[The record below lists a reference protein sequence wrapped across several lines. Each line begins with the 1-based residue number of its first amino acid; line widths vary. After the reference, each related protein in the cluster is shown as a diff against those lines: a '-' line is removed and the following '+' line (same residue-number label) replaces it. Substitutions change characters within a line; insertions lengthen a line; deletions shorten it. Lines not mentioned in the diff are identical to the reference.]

1 MLGAAI
7 PDEGA
12 PMRQIKPVTELL
24 LGGGMVAAG
33 ALLAF
38 VVPAVISAGPSR
50 GIGYTAMII
59 GVLVVV
65 GVFLAPRRPS
75 GTKVWQNDSG
85 PSNPVGF

>member
-1 MLGAAI
+1 MLRAAI

-24 LGGGMVAAG
+24 TGAGIVAAG

-38 VVPAVISAGPSR
+38 IVPAVISAGPSR
-50 GIGYTAMII
+50 AIGYAAMII

-65 GVFLAPRRPS
+65 GVLVPPRRLR
-75 GTKVWQNDSG
+75 GT
-85 PSNPVGF
+85 